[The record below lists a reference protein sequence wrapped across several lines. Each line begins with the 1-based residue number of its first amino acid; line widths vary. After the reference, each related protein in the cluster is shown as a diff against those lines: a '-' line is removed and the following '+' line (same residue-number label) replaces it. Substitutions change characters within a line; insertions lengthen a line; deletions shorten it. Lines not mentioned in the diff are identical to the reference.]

1 LIPPG
6 AGRLRAVPA
15 DSRTMDKRLHFSWP
29 PILCLLMGMAA
40 GVCARFALVL
50 PRAYLVWCDRH
61 PAIARV
67 FAEEGVDLLIRFTA
81 GVAGLS
87 AAALAGM
94 AFVALFVRSATTL
107 GLFRKAC
114 LLFYATAWMCG
125 VVAVRAT
132 HLLIARELSLG
143 GADGEP
149 FNAYTIF
156 LLRWRL
162 LWPVIAVSLGVAY
175 LYILAWRRAAIDDW
189 LGGGGPSEPA
199 TGDRFL
205 ENLRTHGR
213 DPRFRKSVW
222 SSVGVHLFVVL
233 ILPWLLTLDGCT
245 RINPYGAPKGS
256 GTPTVTAPKIVKV
269 KKKKKRILVNP
280 NSAILFNIP
289 TLDDSKISEEVDQE
303 SRVTYA
309 ADPNRVG
316 AMGAGGGTTG
326 GWPDG
331 VDDAVVR
338 FIRLKYDGSG
348 WDDGMD
354 AVSRADMNFLDMFRK
369 VTKFRTASQS
379 ESHPIAAL
387 AKYPKGFAPP
397 FVYMTGDYDIRVADS
412 DVKILREYLMGG
424 GMLFADCGSPR
435 WNHSFRSFIRRVF
448 PGESLLTISDDD
460 VIFQIPYTFANGAP
474 PLWHHGGYDAMGI
487 KYKGRW
493 AVFYHPGDVN
503 DAWKNDRGGLE
514 PKKAEGAMELG
525 INIIYY
531 SFSNYLELTRKH
543 RK

>member
-1 LIPPG
+1 MTQNKNPTTQNLDRLLTIFSGRRIAFWIFVALAVHVVLIGGCSLNTIRDRWIDPEGAEQRKAAALAEQQRLDKAAAAAAAPALAGLTNAAAVVRDVNAPAATNAGRTRRHPRRPRPDADRAAGHRGRHARGDAQARQRSRHLDRGHRHPLIPPG

-114 LLFYATAWMCG
+114 LLFYATARMCG

-189 LGGGGPSEPA
+189 LGGGGPS
-199 TGDRFL
+199 
-205 ENLRTHGR
+205 
-213 DPRFRKSVW
+213 
-222 SSVGVHLFVVL
+222 
-233 ILPWLLTLDGCT
+233 
-245 RINPYGAPKGS
+245 
-256 GTPTVTAPKIVKV
+256 
-269 KKKKKRILVNP
+269 
-280 NSAILFNIP
+280 
-289 TLDDSKISEEVDQE
+289 
-303 SRVTYA
+303 
-309 ADPNRVG
+309 
-316 AMGAGGGTTG
+316 
-326 GWPDG
+326 
-331 VDDAVVR
+331 
-338 FIRLKYDGSG
+338 
-348 WDDGMD
+348 
-354 AVSRADMNFLDMFRK
+354 
-369 VTKFRTASQS
+369 
-379 ESHPIAAL
+379 
-387 AKYPKGFAPP
+387 
-397 FVYMTGDYDIRVADS
+397 
-412 DVKILREYLMGG
+412 
-424 GMLFADCGSPR
+424 
-435 WNHSFRSFIRRVF
+435 
-448 PGESLLTISDDD
+448 
-460 VIFQIPYTFANGAP
+460 
-474 PLWHHGGYDAMGI
+474 
-487 KYKGRW
+487 
-493 AVFYHPGDVN
+493 
-503 DAWKNDRGGLE
+503 
-514 PKKAEGAMELG
+514 
-525 INIIYY
+525 
-531 SFSNYLELTRKH
+531 
-543 RK
+543 